1 MQRAIRQRSAVTGRL
16 VIAPFCCIETQ
27 SDSGSARSMPGDI
40 LNEVTGQLLP
50 NEIGADKRS
59 PENDDQ

>member
-1 MQRAIRQRSAVTGRL
+1 VTGRL